1 LSKSGL
7 QDTNVAFGEEECQTR
22 AKRSKNIIVG
32 AIEALNEAFA
42 PESTQVIRHLVGAVV
57 ELTELGGYQGT
68 QDGIDEAVGEVAELA
83 QSGKEGHDTGATK
96 AESRSAL
103 AVNRLRQD
111 GLLKVVDAGGTV
123 LTHASGI

>member
-1 LSKSGL
+1 
-7 QDTNVAFGEEECQTR
+7 
-22 AKRSKNIIVG
+22 VG